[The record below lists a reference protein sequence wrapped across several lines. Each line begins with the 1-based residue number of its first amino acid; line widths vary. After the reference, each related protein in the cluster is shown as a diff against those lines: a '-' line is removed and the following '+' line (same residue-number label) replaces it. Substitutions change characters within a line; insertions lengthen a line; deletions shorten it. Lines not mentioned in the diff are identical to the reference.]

1 MVVVV
6 VVVVKSPIKTAKVD
20 ALGLN
25 AYAAERPSRRTDR
38 DTERETTEQTNRRT
52 RRRRTQRRRPDDV
65 SGVDRLK
72 THTCSAAATKLF
84 DFNDISFSQSLSPPQ
99 NSGHCN
105 SFHCLGHSKNVNDD
119 DGDDPTPIN
128 SKQSL

>member
-1 MVVVV
+1 MVVVVV

-25 AYAAERPSRRTDR
+25 AYAAERTSRRTDR

-52 RRRRTQRRRPDDV
+52 RRRTQRHRSDDV

-84 DFNDISFSQSLSPPQ
+84 DFNDISFPSHYLPPPPEQRSLQ
-99 NSGHCN
+99 
-105 SFHCLGHSKNVNDD
+105 
-119 DGDDPTPIN
+119 
-128 SKQSL
+128 